1 MLRPYNSFPPHYQ
14 RAIKNY
20 NMNKKTFA
28 IISLLLVI
36 AVIVTFAFIIYA
48 DSVTDA
54 KSGDKCAECHADSIE
69 FKEWQNSAHANA
81 LQTIQ
86 KEPKADSRCLKC
98 HTSDY
103 YTYTQSTAWG
113 APAKPLN
120 IKDAKK
126 SVSCSSCHRHGS
138 GLKHNLIMP
147 VDKLCI
153 SCHKY
158 DCG

>member
-1 MLRPYNSFPPHYQ
+1 
-14 RAIKNY
+14 
-20 NMNKKTFA
+20 MNKRTSV
-28 IISLLLVI
+28 IISLLLVGI
-36 AVIVTFAFIIYA
+36 VLVTFTFIIYA
-48 DSVTDA
+48 SDTDA
-54 KSGDKCAECHADSIE
+54 KSGDKCAECHADSKQ

-103 YTYTQSTAWG
+103 NTYAQSTAWG
-113 APAKPLN
+113 APAKPLG
-120 IKDAKK
+120 IKDVKN